1 MSLSLHALPIDIIYR
16 IFDHLS
22 EKQLFMSINNVSQ
35 RLNVILDSYQP
46 FNVNITNILTSL
58 TIHMVVLA

>member
-1 MSLSLHALPIDIIYR
+1 MSLSLHTLPIDIIYR